1 MDGIHYLQRPV
12 GILVFQSV
20 MDELHVGLGRARS
33 VRSSSRQIG
42 SEYTIRLMREAKPNQ
57 GVKCKGGIANPRGSV
72 IPASSLSC
80 RAIAHLATIGM
91 TETYQ
96 FLVPPM
102 NSGRLNVGLATTAP
116 AEELRDCSRYQHEQT
131 CRFIY
136 KELQRQGASMNSF
149 FPRAIIGGPA
159 DPGIP
164 VVTGALQQ
172 ISKKALWKRE

>member
-1 MDGIHYLQRPV
+1 
-12 GILVFQSV
+12 